1 MSGGVPR
8 SARVGVG
15 AIVIRKG
22 RVLLV
27 QRGIEPSRG
36 LWAIPGGSLELG
48 ETIQEGAEREILEET
63 GIVIRAGD
71 PVHTFDFFERDQAG
85 RIRFHYVIVDVT
97 AEYVS
102 GDVRADDDAQMP
114 AGCLRRIWMP
124 FPWRATPR
132 GSCKRWDFFRK
143 DVVAK

>member
-1 MSGGVPR
+1 MSGREYPDR
-8 SARVGVG
+8 PRVGVG
-15 AIVIRKG
+15 AIVIREG

-71 PVHTFDFFERDQAG
+71 PIHTFDFFERDQAG

-102 GDVRADDDAQMP
+102 GDVRADDDAADARWLSP
-114 AGCLRRIWMP
+114 GELEVLPVSRNTLRVLQKVGFLP
-124 FPWRATPR
+124 
-132 GSCKRWDFFRK
+132 
-143 DVVAK
+143 

>member
-1 MSGGVPR
+1 MSGREYPDR
-8 SARVGVG
+8 PRVGVG
-15 AIVIRKG
+15 AIVIREG

-102 GDVRADDDAQMP
+102 GDVRADDDAADARWLSP
-114 AGCLRRIWMP
+114 KDLDALPVARNTLRVLQKVGFLP
-124 FPWRATPR
+124 
-132 GSCKRWDFFRK
+132 
-143 DVVAK
+143 

>member
-1 MSGGVPR
+1 VSGREYPDR
-8 SARVGVG
+8 PRVGVG
-15 AIVIRKG
+15 AIVIREG

-85 RIRFHYVIVDVT
+85 LIRFHYVIVDVT

-102 GDVRADDDAQMP
+102 GDVRADDDAADARWLSP
-114 AGCLRRIWMP
+114 KDLDALSVAHNTLRVLQKVGFLP
-124 FPWRATPR
+124 
-132 GSCKRWDFFRK
+132 
-143 DVVAK
+143 

>member
-1 MSGGVPR
+1 MSGREYPDR
-8 SARVGVG
+8 PRVGVG

-102 GDVRADDDAQMP
+102 GDVRADDDAADARWLSP
-114 AGCLRRIWMP
+114 KDLDALPVARNTLRVLQKVGFLP
-124 FPWRATPR
+124 
-132 GSCKRWDFFRK
+132 
-143 DVVAK
+143 

>member
-1 MSGGVPR
+1 
-8 SARVGVG
+8 VG

-102 GDVRADDDAQMP
+102 GDVRADDDAADARWLSP
-114 AGCLRRIWMP
+114 KDLDALPVARNTLRVLQKVGFLP
-124 FPWRATPR
+124 
-132 GSCKRWDFFRK
+132 
-143 DVVAK
+143 